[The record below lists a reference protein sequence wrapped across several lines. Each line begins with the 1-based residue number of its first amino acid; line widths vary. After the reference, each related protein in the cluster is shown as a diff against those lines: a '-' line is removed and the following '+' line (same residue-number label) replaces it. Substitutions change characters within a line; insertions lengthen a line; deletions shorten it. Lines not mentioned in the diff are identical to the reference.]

1 MNDNTL
7 YINVS
12 LKNMINGYS
21 NSESYI
27 YTLSLNE
34 FTFNTG
40 ISMFN
45 NIYNRQISMYNDK
58 TYSLQYLLNFN
69 EFSKNLSSLKFSILN
84 IKNIYNNLYNKTPF
98 NIKEFILNRLSINKD
113 LKLSENYNNFN
124 SFKEKNSCQLL
135 FHLLLYTDN

>member
-40 ISMFN
+40 ISIFN

-84 IKNIYNNLYNKTPF
+84 IKNIYNDLYNKTPF

-124 SFKEKNSCQLL
+124 SFKEFMSTTLPPTTI
-135 FHLLLYTDN
+135 YG

>member
-40 ISMFN
+40 ISIFN
-45 NIYNRQISMYNDK
+45 NIYNRQISMYVDK

-124 SFKEKNSCQLL
+124 SFKEFMSTTLPPTTI
-135 FHLLLYTDN
+135 YG

>member
-40 ISMFN
+40 ISIFN
-45 NIYNRQISMYNDK
+45 NIYNRQISMYDDK

-124 SFKEKNSCQLL
+124 SFKEFMSTTLPPTTI
-135 FHLLLYTDN
+135 YG

>member
-21 NSESYI
+21 NGESYI

-40 ISMFN
+40 ISMFS
-45 NIYNRQISMYNDK
+45 NIYNRQISLYDDK

-124 SFKEKNSCQLL
+124 SFKEFMSTTLPPTTI
-135 FHLLLYTDN
+135 YG

>member
-21 NSESYI
+21 NGESYI

-40 ISMFN
+40 ISMFS
-45 NIYNRQISMYNDK
+45 NIYNRQISLYDDK

-84 IKNIYNNLYNKTPF
+84 IKNIYNDLYNKTPF

-124 SFKEKNSCQLL
+124 SFKEFMSTTLPPTTI
-135 FHLLLYTDN
+135 YG

>member
-12 LKNMINGYS
+12 LKNMIKGYS

-45 NIYNRQISMYNDK
+45 NIYNRQISMYYDK

-124 SFKEKNSCQLL
+124 SFKEFMSTTLPPTTI
-135 FHLLLYTDN
+135 YG